1 MDAVATIPQQPVFFN
16 LEYFFFLAYKN
27 TAGFFNHIFSEQFFH
42 TLQIVATILVI
53 LLITGIL
60 YLLVLLYEFKYGGAA
75 KKKEAAP
82 EAAPAVGLIPAK
94 NETWEKIR
102 TKVLSDTPS
111 EWRIGII
118 EADIY
123 LDKSLDLLG
132 YYGDTL
138 GDKLKKM
145 TETQLPSIQLAW
157 SAHKVR
163 NMIAHEGGDFVLT
176 MPEARRTLS
185 YYEIVFRELGL
196 ID

>member
-1 MDAVATIPQQPVFFN
+1 MDAAATIPSQPVFFN

-27 TAGFFNHIFSEQFFH
+27 TGGFFNRIFSIDFFH
-42 TLQIVATILVI
+42 TLQIIATILAI
-53 LLITGIL
+53 LLITAIL
-60 YLLVLLYEFKYGGAA
+60 YLLVLLYELKHPAKAAA
-75 KKKEAAP
+75 KKVDAA
-82 EAAPAVGLIPAK
+82 EAPAAGLMPAK
-94 NETWEKIR
+94 NETWERIR
-102 TKVLSDTPS
+102 AEVLSDNPS
-111 EWRIGII
+111 QWRIGII

-138 GDKLKKM
+138 GDKLKKI

-163 NMIAHEGGDFVLT
+163 NLIAHEGGDFVLT